1 MSSNLEKL
9 FSEAFRHLGGER
21 AIPPV
26 DVRFYPYAGLHH
38 TIRLRSGRAYVR
50 LSDICK
56 DSPVEVHRALA
67 FVLVA
72 RLLSKRT
79 PAIHERVYRD
89 YSMRPEVQRLSDI
102 ARRHRGRKMVSTALG
117 NVYDLNRMFA
127 RLNRRYFQGEL
138 PTPTITWSK
147 RRTRRILGHHDR
159 VYETITISKTLDS
172 ADVPEW
178 FTEYILYHEMLH
190 IKHPAKILNGRRYYH
205 TEAFRTDERH
215 FSHYHEAQ
223 RWLERVARQQRTL
236 RPRAA

>member
-1 MSSNLEKL
+1 MSSSLEKL
-9 FSEAFRHLGGER
+9 FGEAFSHLGGER
-21 AIPPV
+21 SVPPL

-56 DSPVEVHRALA
+56 DAPVEVHRALA

-79 PAIHERVYRD
+79 PAIHERIYRA
-89 YSMRPEVQRLSDI
+89 YSMQPEIQRLSDI
-102 ARRHRGRKMVSTALG
+102 ARRHRGRKMVSSAQG

-127 RLNRRYFQGEL
+127 RVNRKYFQGEL

-159 VYETITISKTLDS
+159 VYETITISKSLDS
-172 ADVPEW
+172 AEVPEW
-178 FTEYILYHEMLH
+178 FTEFILYHEMLH
-190 IKHPAKILNGRRYYH
+190 IKHPAKLLNGRRYYH
-205 TEAFRTDERH
+205 TEAFRTDERR
-215 FSHYHEAQ
+215 FSHYQEAQ
-223 RWLERVARQQRTL
+223 RWLERVARQQRIA

>member
-1 MSSNLEKL
+1 MSSSLEKL
-9 FSEAFRHLGGER
+9 FGEAFRHLGGER
-21 AIPPV
+21 SVPPL

-56 DSPVEVHRALA
+56 DAPVEVHRALA

-79 PAIHERVYRD
+79 PAIHERIYRA
-89 YSMRPEVQRLSDI
+89 YSMQPEIQRLSDI
-102 ARRHRGRKMVSTALG
+102 ARRHRGRKMVSSAQG
-117 NVYDLNRMFA
+117 NVYDLDRMFA
-127 RLNRRYFQGEL
+127 RVNRKYFQGEL

-159 VYETITISKTLDS
+159 VYETITISKSLDS
-172 ADVPEW
+172 AEVPEW
-178 FTEYILYHEMLH
+178 FTEFILYHEMLH
-190 IKHPAKILNGRRYYH
+190 IKHPAKLLNGRRYYH
-205 TEAFRTDERH
+205 TEAFRTDERR
-215 FSHYHEAQ
+215 FSHYQEAQ
-223 RWLERVARQQRTL
+223 RWLERVARQQRTA